1 MRLYRIELLKCLKSM
16 SLYLVLLTFVAV
28 NVVYIYG
35 NYGEKD
41 INREI
46 REVHNAAAAEKGDVI
61 KGHIQ
66 TDTQKSYR
74 LYKKQSFSFYNDLD
88 MTDILHK
95 KEKVFGFHPKGSY
108 DEFLEGNYKKLQ
120 KRVEQIKRTK
130 EYKDDFYPGDI
141 YSVHSFLYGK
151 LTKNLIIQMSIIV
164 MLSIFFIMDFERVN
178 KTRDIVIASRIGKGV
193 MKTKALAGVTVGI
206 LFSIFLMS
214 LSYISFFILVPF
226 DGFWNSSV
234 SASVTTEARGVY
246 FHYPF
251 ITYFKMSERQ
261 YFILSIILCIFLL
274 LLVSGICIALYLF
287 LRNSYLA
294 FTVQCVLFM
303 TLYLVAYDAE
313 ADFFG
318 MIKSLMNPAVLW
330 ITSGAWFIENE
341 VSLSFAGSEFIGVIC
356 SGIVVVCVVAVAK
369 FRYGRC
375 ELK

>member
-1 MRLYRIELLKCLKSM
+1 MRLYGIELLKCLKSM
-16 SLYLVLLTFVAV
+16 SLYLVLLTFMAV

-46 REVHNAAAAEKGDVI
+46 RKVHNAATDEKDDVI
-61 KGHIQ
+61 KAHIQ
-66 TDTQKSYR
+66 TDSQKSYL
-74 LYKKQSFSFYNDLD
+74 LYKKQSFMFYDDLN

-95 KEKVFGFHPKGSY
+95 KEKVFGLHPKGNY
-108 DEFLEGNYKKLQ
+108 AEFLEGNYKKLQ

-130 EYKDDFYPGDI
+130 EYKNDFYPGDI
-141 YSVHSFLYGK
+141 YSVHGFLYGK
-151 LTKNLIIQMSIIV
+151 LIKNLIIQMSVIV
-164 MLSIFFIMDFERVN
+164 MLSILLIMDFERVN

-193 MKTKALAGVTVGI
+193 MKTKTLAGMTVGI
-206 LFSIFLMS
+206 LFSIFLMA
-214 LSYISFFILVPF
+214 LSYISFFIFVPF
-226 DGFWNSSV
+226 GEFWDSSV
-234 SASVTTEARGVY
+234 SAAVTTEARGVY

-261 YFILSIILCIFLL
+261 YFVLSIILCVFLL

-294 FTVQCVLFM
+294 FTVQCILFM
-303 TLYLVAYDAE
+303 LLYLVAYDAE

-330 ITSGAWFIENE
+330 ITSGAWFMENE
-341 VSLSFAGSEFIGVIC
+341 VSLSFAGSELLGVIC
-356 SGIVVVCVVAVAK
+356 SGIVVIGFVIVAK
-369 FRYGRC
+369 CRYGRC
-375 ELK
+375 EVK